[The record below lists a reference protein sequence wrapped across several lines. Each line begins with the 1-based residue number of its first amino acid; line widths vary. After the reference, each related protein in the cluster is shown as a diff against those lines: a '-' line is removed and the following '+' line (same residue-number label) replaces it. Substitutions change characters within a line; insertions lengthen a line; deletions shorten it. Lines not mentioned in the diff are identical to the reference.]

1 MFRRNQRTR
10 VRGRRRASANWFT
23 RVRALLA
30 GALVLGVGSTLTLA
44 AWTDSEYAQATF
56 TASTFGII
64 GSTDGTNFSEHAT
77 GATAAAL
84 TFVATPTGMS
94 PGVTTYAKYTVKTT
108 TATNVGGTALMAA
121 PTVTGSGLGTYLRY
135 GVSTIDP
142 AAGTAC
148 NATTFGTGNIV
159 AANSALTT
167 APTATQ
173 ALSAGGA
180 NAAAYCIAVTLPA
193 GTANAAQGLN
203 ATLAWTITATSTS

>member
-1 MFRRNQRTR
+1 M
-10 VRGRRRASANWFT
+10 
-23 RVRALLA
+23 
-30 GALVLGVGSTLTLA
+30 LGVGSTLTLA

-108 TATNVGGTALMAA
+108 PGTNVGGTALMAA
-121 PTVTGSGLGTYLRY
+121 PVVTGSGLGTYLRY

-159 AANSALTT
+159 AANSALTV

-173 ALSAGGA
+173 ALSAAGA

-203 ATLAWTITATSTS
+203 ATLAWTITGTSTS